1 VAERVG
7 VGLTPRRSLVAGVVA
22 LAVLVTAILVHRAG
36 GSDDQRDTV
45 SPTTTTRTSGLD
57 LDALGIE
64 AVQRQA
70 YAVKTHNRA
79 AYLAQSDPKYRP
91 ARQQAAMVYDNLSGI
106 PVRDFEVRYL
116 GQSADDATASAEGS
130 WTAEV
135 DVSWRMRGIAGT
147 PTHES
152 VTYTFVR
159 HGHHGFVSRMGA
171 PRDVRTP
178 IWLLGLLEVRRG
190 PRTLVLGLD
199 PARVDRIDRLLRQAV
214 GDVQRVLTGWRGSL
228 VAIVPETSDQVSA
241 LLDTQPTN
249 YSGIAAITTAQDG
262 SRGRRN
268 SPVVVVNPHVFD
280 RLGPMGAR
288 VVISHEST
296 HVATHANTMTIPLW
310 LAEGFADYVGIA
322 AVHVP
327 PSVAAGQVIA
337 AVRSGRPPRHLP
349 RDADFASGQKDLESA
364 YEMSW
369 LACRLIAATYGTRA
383 LVRFYRYVE
392 THPTQV
398 DKAFTSVLHTRKPTF
413 VRAWSQY
420 LAVVANAP

>member
-1 VAERVG
+1 VAERAG
-7 VGLTPRRSLVAGVVA
+7 VGLTPRGAIVAGAVA
-22 LAVLVTAILVHRAG
+22 LALVAAMLVHRSG
-36 GSDDQRDTV
+36 GSDDQPGTA
-45 SPTTTTRTSGLD
+45 SPRTTRTSELD

-79 AYLAQSDPKYRP
+79 AYLAQSDPKSRP

-106 PVRDFEVRYL
+106 PVGDFEVSYL
-116 GQSADDATASAEGS
+116 GQSANDATAASEGS

-135 DVSWRMRGIAGT
+135 EVSWRIRGIAGT

-199 PARVDRIDRLLRQAV
+199 PARVDRIDHLLRQAV

-228 VAIVPETSDQVSA
+228 VAIVPDTSDQVTA

-249 YSGIAAITTAQDG
+249 YSGIAAVTTAQDG
-262 SRGRRN
+262 SRGRRK
-268 SPVVVVNPHVFD
+268 SPVVVVNPDVFD

-296 HVATHANTMTIPLW
+296 HVATHANTVTLPLW

-322 AVHVP
+322 AVHVS
-327 PSVAAGQVIA
+327 PSVAAGRVIA

-349 RDADFASGQKDLESA
+349 RDADFASGRKGVESA
-364 YEMSW
+364 YELSW

-383 LVRFYRYVE
+383 LVRLYRYVE
-392 THPTQV
+392 AHPTQV